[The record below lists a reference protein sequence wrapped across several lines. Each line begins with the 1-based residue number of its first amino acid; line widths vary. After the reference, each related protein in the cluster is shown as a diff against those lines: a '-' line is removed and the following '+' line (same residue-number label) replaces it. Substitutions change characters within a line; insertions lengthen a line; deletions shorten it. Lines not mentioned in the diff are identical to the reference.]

1 MLEEIMLGEKIIV
14 GAILTDTVAAVAFA
28 ATRRCGPETILLVED
43 EAFVRKVTA
52 EVLESAGYRLV
63 IAGDAGEALA
73 YRGRLAPPDL
83 LLADVIMPGMSGR
96 ELAFEFTSCDPSTRV
111 LLMSGYASQLA
122 DREPPSCVR
131 EYLAK
136 PFSIRTLLSRVREVL
151 DKPADGEGCSNPR
164 SSSDNAWLAESHE
177 ESGIAAP
184 PGRGFPSPHT
194 REACR
199 RPHNSPRPGLL

>member
-1 MLEEIMLGEKIIV
+1 MIGET
-14 GAILTDTVAAVAFA
+14 LSSETMAAVAFA
-28 ATRRCGPETILLVED
+28 AICQCWPQTILLVED

-63 IAGDAGEALA
+63 IAESAEEALA
-73 YRGRLAPPDL
+73 YRGRLAPDL
-83 LLADVIMPGMSGR
+83 LLADVVMPGMSGR
-96 ELAFEFTSCDPSTRV
+96 ELAAEFTSLYPSTRV
-111 LLMSGYASQLA
+111 LLMSGYTEQLT
-122 DREPPSCVR
+122 DHELTRHGR
-131 EYLAK
+131 EYLPK

-151 DKPADGEGCSNPR
+151 DKPADSEGCSSPR
-164 SSSDNAWLAESHE
+164 SSSGNAWIAESHE

-199 RPHNSPRPGLL
+199 RPHNSARPGPL